1 MAAKNVS
8 GGTVEIPVKSEIPY
22 HVHDKEEEIMFIYKG
37 EGVAVIEGDTFPL
50 EPETMVFIPPGV
62 KHQFKNTGSGPLS
75 FAFFYA
81 PPGPEQNVR
90 LLAIN
95 R

>member
-22 HVHDKEEEIMFIYKG
+22 NVHDKEEEIMFIYKG